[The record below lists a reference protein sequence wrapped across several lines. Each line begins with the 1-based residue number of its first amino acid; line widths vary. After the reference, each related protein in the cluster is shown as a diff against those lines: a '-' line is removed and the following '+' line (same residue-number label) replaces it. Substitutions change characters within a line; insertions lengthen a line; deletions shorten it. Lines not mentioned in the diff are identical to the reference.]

1 MKMKYGNGRMVF
13 SFTLALPLALS
24 AVTNYPSSGGDIAT
38 AEGWGLDEVP
48 SGVVGFTLG
57 VPYSASKAVTFAGM
71 QLSGSSGASSVF
83 DLSSGSVTLN
93 GNTAT
98 DLQFMSSGL
107 TAVMKGGSF
116 TVGTGSR
123 IGYTSSVAGNTLVL
137 DGCTFTHT
145 GSTLMVGASESA
157 GNAVVLT
164 NGASA
169 SLATLEICNNGG
181 RGNRFEVNAG
191 CTVTTSG
198 HVMSDS
204 YGAKQAS
211 DDGLLLVRGAGA
223 SLTLAANKNLYIG
236 WRHDNNVVTVADGAA
251 LSLSG
256 LGTIQF
262 GYAASGSGSSPCGH
276 GALNLLDSASASC
289 YKLNVGKFSADNSVF
304 VSNSTLSVGYDTEVG
319 MTAGYGTNALVVSGS
334 SATVGATRLRIAMV
348 DGSERNVVR
357 ILDGATLNSLSD
369 TRIGGSGAFNE
380 LLVSNATLNAAAL
393 SVGADASASNNALR
407 VMGPLASFS
416 LTKDS
421 WGTSGAQGYFGQGGG
436 GLVEFSDRCAVTF
449 SHAKSSIVGNL
460 SDGNVVRVT
469 GGASVTEPN
478 PVIGRPPRDG
488 LAATTGNRLEIL
500 DGATFTLVRPYVKGV
515 GNGIVISNATLYSSN
530 SQTNTFVVGEA
541 IASDG
546 DIAEATSNN
555 YIRLV
560 GETPKIR
567 ASQTGAGFRVLN
579 RSRIEFVLP
588 ATPYAEAPLK
598 GCQLHLDETSDIE
611 VDFSVLDATSHGTL
625 KYRLFETTTAN
636 DNLKSML
643 SEVSLKRA
651 NERLKQRGASIAWE
665 DSGIGSKLVCTVKGN
680 NGMVILFR

>member
-1 MKMKYGNGRMVF
+1 MA
-13 SFTLALPLALS
+13 LAHARDQSGIES
-24 AVTNYPSSGGDIAT
+24 ASV
-38 AEGWGLDEVP
+38 
-48 SGVVGFTLG
+48 
-57 VPYSASKAVTFAGM
+57 VPYGEQDATTVDASGDLHVPGLAV
-71 QLSGSSGASSVF
+71 V
-83 DLSSGSVTLN
+83 D
-93 GNTAT
+93 
-98 DLQFMSSGL
+98 
-107 TAVMKGGSF
+107 
-116 TVGTGSR
+116 R
-123 IGYTSSVAGNTLVL
+123 IGHEFADDAQYRVGRIVGDGRSPHVETDGNP
-137 DGCTFTHT
+137 
-145 GSTLMVGASESA
+145 AYSEMFI
-157 GNAVVLT
+157 
-164 NGASA
+164 
-169 SLATLEICNNGG
+169 E
-181 RGNRFEVNAG
+181 
-191 CTVTTSG
+191 
-198 HVMSDS
+198 
-204 YGAKQAS
+204 K
-211 DDGLLLVRGAGA
+211 
-223 SLTLAANKNLYIG
+223 
-236 WRHDNNVVTVADGAA
+236 
-251 LSLSG
+251 
-256 LGTIQF
+256 
-262 GYAASGSGSSPCGH
+262 
-276 GALNLLDSASASC
+276 
-289 YKLNVGKFSADNSVF
+289 
-304 VSNSTLSVGYDTEVG
+304 
-319 MTAGYGTNALVVSGS
+319 AGYGTNTLVVSGS

-348 DGSERNVVR
+348 DGSERNIVR

-555 YIRLV
+555 YFRV
-560 GETPKIR
+560 EGESPKVR
-567 ASQTGAGFRVLN
+567 AAQVGAGFRIWN
-579 RSRIEFVLP
+579 RSRLEFALP
-588 ATPYAEAPLK
+588 SAPYAEAPLV
-598 GCQLHLDETSDIE
+598 GSQLHVDATSDIV
-611 VDFSVLDATSHGTL
+611 VDLSAVDATRHGKL
-625 KYRLFETTTAN
+625 RYPLFEVSVNN
-636 DNLKSML
+636 DSLRNML
-643 SEVSLKRA
+643 NAEALRRA
-651 NERLKQRGASIAWE
+651 NARLAGKAVIAWE
-665 DSGIGSKLVCTVKGN
+665 GSGIGSALVCTVKGN